1 MTDIQKIIKNNKIYR
16 FALELQYTEND
27 ESKQLLKNILE
38 NFEQT
43 VDEDNSIVTNKSVTK
58 SNIEKFNDKMNKID
72 NITLKKQFYRLN
84 EIQKINKLQ
93 EYFKIK
99 KNIDDDLISQKFAE
113 EILQLIKE
121 DKLKNKDIEYIIDD
135 TIVNDIKN
143 IDIVDN
149 KLQIITKSKKVF
161 KKTLKKKIS
170 DSK

>member
-121 DKLKNKDIEYIIDD
+121 DKLKNKNIEYIIDD
-135 TIVNDIKN
+135 TIVNNIKN

-149 KLQIITKSKKVF
+149 KLQIITKSKKIV
-161 KKTLKKKIS
+161 KKTLKKIIS

>member
-16 FALELQYTEND
+16 FAMELQYTEND

-43 VDEDNSIVTNKSVTK
+43 VNEDNSIVTNKIITK
-58 SNIEKFNDKMNKID
+58 SNVEKFNDKLNKID

-99 KNIDDDLISQKFAE
+99 KNIEDDNLTHKFAE
-113 EILQLIKE
+113 EILELIKN

-135 TIVNDIKN
+135 TIINDIKN

-149 KLQIITKSKKVF
+149 KLQIITKSKNVV
-161 KKTLKKKIS
+161 KKTLKKKVY
-170 DSK
+170 DS

>member
-16 FALELQYTEND
+16 FAMELQYTEND

-43 VDEDNSIVTNKSVTK
+43 VNEDNSIVTNKTVTK
-58 SNIEKFNDKMNKID
+58 SNVEKFNDKMNKID

-99 KNIDDDLISQKFAE
+99 KNIKDDNLTHKFAE
-113 EILQLIKE
+113 EILELIKN

-135 TIVNDIKN
+135 TIINDIKN
-143 IDIVDN
+143 IDIIDD
-149 KLQIITKSKKVF
+149 KIQIVTKTKNVV
-161 KKTLKKKIS
+161 KKTLKKKNT
-170 DSK
+170 DS

>member
-43 VDEDNSIVTNKSVTK
+43 VNEDNSIVTNKTVTK
-58 SNIEKFNDKMNKID
+58 SNVEKFNDKMNKID

-99 KNIDDDLISQKFAE
+99 KNIDDNNLTQKFAE
-113 EILQLIKE
+113 EILELIKN
-121 DKLKNKDIEYIIDD
+121 DKLKNKDIEYKIDD

-149 KLQIITKSKKVF
+149 KLQIVTKTKNVV
-161 KKTLKKKIS
+161 KKTLKKKNT
-170 DSK
+170 DS

>member
-16 FALELQYTEND
+16 FAMELQYTEND

-43 VDEDNSIVTNKSVTK
+43 VNDDNSIVTNKTVTK
-58 SNIEKFNDKMNKID
+58 SNVEKFNDKLNKID

-99 KNIDDDLISQKFAE
+99 KNIDDDNLTEQFAK
-113 EILQLIKE
+113 EILELIKN

-135 TIVNDIKN
+135 TVVNDIKN

-149 KLQIITKSKKVF
+149 KLQIVTKTKNSI
-161 KKTLKKKIS
+161 KKTLKKKVS
-170 DSK
+170 NS